1 VRGRTPIVILLIVSL
16 LATAASSQFAFNRR
30 QAAMRRPGQLAPAD
44 TGASSLAGMNSYA
57 LALLLGGLRGPLVM
71 MLWSSSEAQ
80 KNEKNLED
88 FDTKVEWIRL
98 LQPEFD
104 TVHIFQIWNKAY
116 NISVQMASLA
126 NKYATILDALDY
138 ARKIDRQK
146 PGDINIVESIGQIYF
161 DKLGNSAEKDYYQ
174 KRVRQETQWRAPDRS
189 HPGDI
194 GWRRTRLD
202 PILDQNGDLLPEL
215 VQPRIPRPASIPPD
229 NPWNNGAE
237 YQYLEPYQP
246 FPYGVSPFAI
256 AYNYYKQAQVLQTV
270 GHQQHIQLS
279 AMVVDSRPALALENW
294 AKDEWARGREAEL
307 KAFDKPIPPARLD
320 MELSTASL
328 PLNTNTGESKLID
341 AALYSYQLTPRLCQD
356 AIAEFRR
363 HLLTYS
369 VNYWTY
375 MSHIDDLQG
384 VADLT
389 QADHDYLAAM
399 RATSADRQKLIQSA
413 QEHYNKT
420 LADYRRIILKYYV
433 DQPILDQVLAQGL
446 SKETI
451 DTIPAN
457 HLESLLARVQQI
469 LQTRPPGVDP
479 HTEDIAEYLTYIDRA
494 NLRLAQLNAAH

>member
-1 VRGRTPIVILLIVSL
+1 MRGRTPIIILLIVSL
-16 LATAASSQFAFNRR
+16 LATGAASQFVFDRR
-30 QAAMRRPGQLAPAD
+30 QVAMHRPGQLASSESGSA
-44 TGASSLAGMNSYA
+44 SLAGMNSYA

-126 NKYATILDALDY
+126 NKYTTILDALDY

-146 PGDINIVESIGQIYF
+146 PNDINIVEAIGQIYF
-161 DKLGNSAEKDYYQ
+161 DKFGTSAEKDYYQ
-174 KRVRQETQWRAPDRS
+174 QRVRAETRWRPPERS

-202 PILDQNGDLLPEL
+202 PILDQNGNLLPEL
-215 VQPRIPRPASIPPD
+215 VQPRIPRPANLPADSD
-229 NPWNNGAE
+229 WNNGAE

-270 GHQQHIQLS
+270 GKQHHIQLS
-279 AMVVDSRPALALENW
+279 SMVVDSRPALALENW
-294 AKDEWARGREAEL
+294 ARDEWFRGREAEL
-307 KAFDKPIPPARLD
+307 KAFDKPIPSERLN
-320 MELSTASL
+320 MEMATASL
-328 PLNTNTGESKLID
+328 PLNATTNEPELID
-341 AALYSYQLTPRLCQD
+341 QAFYSYQLAPRLCRS

-363 HLLTYS
+363 HLLSYS
-369 VNYWTY
+369 TNFWTY

-384 VADLT
+384 IADLV
-389 QADHDYLAAM
+389 QADHDYLAAL
-399 RATSADRQKLIQSA
+399 RTTGEERIKLIQSA
-413 QEHYNKT
+413 QQHYAAAAT
-420 LADYRRIILKYYV
+420 DYRRIILKYYV
-433 DQPILDQVLAQGL
+433 DQPILDRILPKGIT
-446 SKETI
+446 KETV
-451 DTIPAN
+451 DLIPIGQ
-457 HLESLLARVQQI
+457 LDSLLHAVQQI
-469 LQTRPPGVDP
+469 LMTRPAGTDP
-479 HTEDIAEYLTYIDRA
+479 HTEDVAEYLAYIDRA
-494 NLRLAQLNAAH
+494 NLRLAQLKTAH